1 MAALGKR
8 SASCQAAT
16 VGRANPERIRRKME
30 RMRLLVLGGTQFV
43 GRHLVAEALRRGHE
57 VSLFHRGRTN
67 ADLFPEAEHILG
79 DRLEDVS
86 ALTGTWDA
94 VVDVSAYVP
103 RAVDMMMSQL
113 AGRASTYQFVSTI
126 SVYEPEFTG
135 LMEENAPRVPAPEP
149 PTEEITPMTYGAL
162 KTACEDALDAW
173 NGPVQIVR
181 PGLIIGSHDATERY
195 PYWPWRMQRGGDV
208 LVPETRQPIQW
219 VDARDLTGWMLDLL
233 STDATGPFN
242 AVGPYDFTTLPDLV
256 KATRDVVNPSANL
269 VMVPEADLI
278 AAELGGADLPFWF
291 AGAGRAGIMQV
302 NSDRAQAHG
311 LRYRPVAESVHD
323 TVTWWNETR
332 GEAKPK
338 NGLTPEREAE
348 LLARFA

>member
-1 MAALGKR
+1 MAALGRKN
-8 SASCQAAT
+8 ASYRAAIA
-16 VGRANPERIRRKME
+16 GRANPKRIRRKME

-113 AGRASTYQFVSTI
+113 AGRAGTYQFVSTI
-126 SVYEPEFTG
+126 SVYDPEFVGT
-135 LMEENAPRVPAPEP
+135 MDENAPRVPAPEP
-149 PTEEITPMTYGAL
+149 ATEEVTPATYGGL
-162 KTACEDALDAW
+162 KTACEDALAAW
-173 NGPVQIVR
+173 GGPVQIVR
-181 PGLIIGSHDATERY
+181 PGLIIGSYDATERY

-208 LVPETRQPIQW
+208 LVPETGQPIQW
-219 VDARDLTGWMLDLL
+219 IDARDLTGWMLDLL
-233 STDATGPFN
+233 GTDATGPFN
-242 AVGPYDFTTLPDLV
+242 AVGPNEFTTLPELIS
-256 KATRDVVNPSANL
+256 ATRDVVNPSANL
-269 VMVPEADLI
+269 VMVPEA
-278 AAELGGADLPFWF
+278 ELMEAGLGAADLPFWF
-291 AGAGRAGIMQV
+291 AGAPRAGIMQV

-311 LRYRPVAESVHD
+311 LRYRPVAESIHD
-323 TVTWWNETR
+323 TLTWWNETR

-348 LLARFA
+348 LLAGRA

>member
-1 MAALGKR
+1 MDASVKR
-8 SASCQAAT
+8 SASCPAAT

-113 AGRASTYQFVSTI
+113 AGRAGTYQFVSTI
-126 SVYEPEFTG
+126 SVYDPEFVG
-135 LMEENAPRVPAPEP
+135 KMDENAPRVPAPEP
-149 PTEEITPMTYGAL
+149 ATEEVTPATYGGL
-162 KTACEDALDAW
+162 KTACEDALGAW
-173 NGPVQIVR
+173 GGPVQIIR
-181 PGLIIGSHDATERY
+181 PGLIIGSYDATERY

-208 LVPETRQPIQW
+208 LVPETGQPIQW

-233 STDATGPFN
+233 ATDASGPFN
-242 AVGPYDFTTLPDLV
+242 AVGPNEFTTLPELIS
-256 KATRDVVNPSANL
+256 ATRDVVNPSANL
-269 VMVPEADLI
+269 VMVPEA
-278 AAELGGADLPFWF
+278 ELMEAGLSGADLPFWF
-291 AGAGRAGIMQV
+291 AGAPRAGIMQV
-302 NSDRAQAHG
+302 NSDHAQAHG
-311 LRYRPVAESVHD
+311 LKYRPLTFSVQD
-323 TVTWWNETR
+323 TLDWWNRER

-348 LLARFA
+348 LLVGRV